1 MRLKEWAYLGNYDF
15 FTNRLQILA
24 TNELPPEKW
33 SYVGKNDF
41 GILKNYLY
49 YTFEKLWKEREE
61 AFENNKQKYIYM
73 AEQIACFNTGLYDK
87 AWQPI
92 FFYCMKIQ

>member
-33 SYVGKNDF
+33 SYAGKNDF

-87 AWQPI
+87 T
-92 FFYCMKIQ
+92 